1 MKNTEVKNE
10 LVNTILCNADKVRF
24 IQQRNS
30 EYEILL
36 KKSRILADSHLST
49 SHILYNDKYNESL
62 SYDNFKEAYFEAI
75 LINLNTIKSNQVKSS
90 RQLENEHIV
99 RSQAEMLN
107 FLTNINNLNQMS
119 ITTLDKMNKT
129 KLLDLIINLKKSIDR
144 LSYTMDSQTVI
155 NECRIDLTKS
165 KKSLH
170 SLIHP
175 ITFIKGTFRLFRYDF
190 EGRER
195 VSSCRIASQGGHNP
209 DDTGKSVTYAV
220 PVGNH
225 FFKSGI
231 IPQPTK
237 SGKVYLNGIII
248 QEDHTVN

>member
-1 MKNTEVKNE
+1 MENE
-10 LVNTILCNADKVRF
+10 LVNTVIHNADKVRF
-24 IQQRNS
+24 IQQRNA

-36 KKSRILADSHLST
+36 KKSRILADSQLSA

-75 LINLNTIKSNQVKSS
+75 LINLNTFKGSQGKSS
-90 RQLENEHIV
+90 HQLENEHIL

-107 FLTNINNLNQMS
+107 LLTTLNNLNQLS
-119 ITTLDKMNKT
+119 ITTIDKMNKT
-129 KLLDLIINLKKSIDR
+129 KLVNLVVNIKKSIER
-144 LSYTMDSQTVI
+144 LSYTMDSQTVV

-170 SLIHP
+170 ALIHP
-175 ITFIKGTFRLFRYDF
+175 ITFIRGTFRLFRYDF

-195 VSSCRIASQGGHNP
+195 VSSCRIASQGGHSP
-209 DDTGKSVTYAV
+209 DDIGKSITYAV
-220 PVGNH
+220 PIGNH
-225 FFKSGI
+225 FYKSGI

-248 QEDHTVN
+248 QEDHSVD